1 MSFAK
6 FERFILDKITETR
19 LPGLSAALVKGDEVV
34 WSRGFGFRDLKNG
47 LAATPQTIYSIG
59 SVTKSFT
66 CIAIMQLAE
75 AGKLKIDDPI
85 EQYFPFDIQPGGEK
99 VRIWNLMSH
108 TSGLPALAY
117 AENVIGG
124 VIGSNESWFPIAT
137 YQDLLTFM
145 QDAQD
150 WAYTKPGQRW
160 FYLNEGYALLGRII
174 EVVSGMPYV
183 DYVKQHIFA
192 PLGMSRS
199 VFGKKEVEGDPD
211 SAIPYVNWVEGERLP
226 STYAYGTITADGGVV
241 SSVLNLAKYI
251 SMYLARGKQILPASA
266 IAEMETPRVQTP
278 IKDSPFGT
286 ESYGYGLG
294 IKSNFLGNKLIGH
307 GGSVGVATAYMGYL
321 PEKNVGVAILTNG
334 SGFATG
340 QFGMYGL
347 AMLLDQDP
355 DNLPFTRQVRIL
367 TELEGSYETYK
378 GTMKVQVKRAG
389 DLLTMVETDKHGTNT
404 TTMIPETLDE
414 KHSTFYSLESG
425 AKKLAEFNVKDD
437 KVEFIFERY
446 LFRKTGKLIK

>member
-1 MSFAK
+1 MSFTK

-19 LPGLSAALVKGDEVV
+19 LPGLSAALIKGDEVI
-34 WSRGFGFRDLKNG
+34 WARGFGFRDLKNG

-59 SVTKSFT
+59 SITKSFT

-85 EQYFPFDIQPGGEK
+85 DQYFPFDIQPGGEK
-99 VRIWNLMSH
+99 VRIWHLMSH

-145 QDAQD
+145 QDAGD
-150 WAYTKPGQRW
+150 WAVTKPGQRW
-160 FYLNEGYALLGRII
+160 FYLNEGFALLGRII
-174 EVVSGMPYV
+174 EVVSGIPYV
-183 DYVKQHIFA
+183 DYVKQHILT

-199 VFGKKEVEGDPD
+199 LFAKKDVEADPD
-211 SAIPYVNWVEGERLP
+211 AAIPYVNWVAGERIP
-226 STYAYGTITADGGVV
+226 STYAYGTITADGGLV
-241 SSVLNLAKYI
+241 SSVLDLAKYI
-251 SMYLARGKQILPASA
+251 SMYLVNGKHILSASA
-266 IAEMETPRVQTP
+266 IADMETPRVQTP

-286 ESYGYGLG
+286 ESYGFGLN
-294 IKSNFLGNKLIGH
+294 IKSNFLGHKLISH
-307 GGSVGVATAYMGYL
+307 GGSVGVSTAYIGFL

-347 AMLLDQDP
+347 ALALGEDP

-367 TELEGSYETYK
+367 SQLEGSYETYK
-378 GTMKVQVKRAG
+378 GTMKVQVKRSG
-389 DLLTMVETDKHGTNT
+389 DLLTMTETDKHGSSTSIL
-404 TTMIPETLDE
+404 IPDTLDE

-425 AKKLAEFNVKDD
+425 AKKLAEFTVKGD
-437 KVEFIFERY
+437 KVDFISERY
-446 LFRKTGKLIK
+446 LFRKTGKLV